1 MRSHPYQDL
10 PDFQFWP
17 RAVTWAPPGS
27 LDPVV
32 DPRFRVGL
40 ADRVATMGSCFAQHL
55 SRHLVRSGLPY
66 LVTEPGPQDEAEAR
80 RRNFGV
86 YSARYGNVY
95 TVEQAVQLFD
105 RAFGYAPSREPAW
118 KREAT
123 FVDPYRPQIEPDGFA
138 DETALLADRAEHLR
152 RTREALEQATV
163 LVFTLGLTEAWR
175 SRVTGEVFG
184 TAPGVAGGTW
194 DDTAYEFINFG
205 VDEVRHS
212 LFDFC
217 ERLREANPH
226 LRILLTVSPVPLV
239 ATYEA
244 RHVVVS
250 TTYSKSV
257 LRVAAD
263 EATRRFDFVDYFPS
277 YELISSS
284 AAGRS
289 YYAPDLREVDDAG
302 VRHVMRCFTR
312 HYVDGSPWASPATIA
327 PPAATSN
334 DDVVCDEDAIAVAVE
349 RSTSATNGSGANRSS
364 GTARITTWKRAVR
377 RVRRWFGERAGD

>member
-32 DPRFRVGL
+32 DARFRVGTD
-40 ADRVATMGSCFAQHL
+40 DRVATMGSCFAQHL

-66 LVTEPGPQDEAEAR
+66 LVTEPGPEDEAEAR

-95 TVEQAVQLFD
+95 TVAQAVQLFD
-105 RAFGYAPSREPAW
+105 RAFGNAPSREPAW
-118 KREAT
+118 KKDAT
-123 FVDPYRPQIEPDGFA
+123 FVDPYRPQVDPDGFL
-138 DETALLADRAEHLR
+138 DETTMLSDRAQHLS
-152 RTREALEQATV
+152 RTRAALEQATV

-175 SRVTGEVFG
+175 SRASGEVFG

-194 DDTAYEFINFG
+194 DDSEYEFVNFG
-205 VDEVRHS
+205 VDEVRDS

-217 ERLREANPH
+217 DRLREVNPH

-239 ATYEA
+239 ATYET

-263 EATRRFDFVDYFPS
+263 EAMRRFDCVDYFPS

-289 YYAPDLREVDDAG
+289 YYAPDLREVEDAG

-327 PPAATSN
+327 PPAATTN
-334 DDVVCDEDAIAVAVE
+334 DDVVCDEDAIAAAVE
-349 RSTSATNGSGANRSS
+349 RSTGAMRAAPARRSS
-364 GTARITTWKRAVR
+364 GGARAPTWKRALR
-377 RVRRWFGERAGD
+377 RARRWIGERAGE